1 MPKIK
6 IISSVPIHKGW
17 SCDEKYCVTAEDKEF
32 NRIVFSA
39 QKAPIFACGIVN
51 GYFDDEVPIEFWR
64 LLALYMC
71 SNALGSL
78 SWAISFGERE
88 VRAMYDQAEDI
99 LAWYDNMQKSIPT
112 WYADSS
118 V

>member
-1 MPKIK
+1 MMMKQGKIV
-6 IISSVPIHKGW
+6 IIDFDRYDFGDLW
-17 SCDEKYCVTAEDKEF
+17 EEF

-39 QKAPIFACGIVN
+39 QKAPIFASGIVN

-71 SNALGSL
+71 SNVLGSL

-118 V
+118 A